1 LTRPLLTRTSPDLT
15 IRYTKERGAPF
26 NAVIKK
32 LSKRWPSLF
41 SVMVT
46 KLTAARLEVSV
57 IKVLTI
63 QSKKETIV
71 DLTNNNKLI
80 S

>member
-1 LTRPLLTRTSPDLT
+1 
-15 IRYTKERGAPF
+15 
-26 NAVIKK
+26 
-32 LSKRWPSLF
+32 
-41 SVMVT
+41 
-46 KLTAARLEVSV
+46 
-57 IKVLTI
+57 VLTI